1 MLWPFISIVLLILS
15 LVVAGVVLARKVSQL
30 RIIDVA
36 SIPSERMKRVKEQ
49 IILQKFE
56 RIGSERMGAAAKVA
70 RHGVTAASKVGRR
83 AVQKL
88 YAMEQYYQKLKH
100 SAPDGSHAV
109 NPETVKRLLEEAE
122 NLVSEEEYIPA
133 EKRYIEVISHNP
145 KHVKAYEGL
154 GNLYLANKQYAQARE
169 TLLFTQRLSKD
180 DPSVQISLAD
190 VEIAEGNTRKAVD
203 YLRNVVALRPGNPKF
218 LDLYIESALEVR
230 LTIDAQKGIALLR
243 ESNPDNQKIPDFE
256 ERLAALIPKPSQ
268 PEEPLV

>member
-1 MLWPFISIVLLILS
+1 MLWPILSLIVLVIS
-15 LVVAGVVLARKVSQL
+15 LVVAGVVLARKIPQL
-30 RIIDVA
+30 KVIDVD
-36 SIPSERMKRVKEQ
+36 SIPSERTKRVKEQ

-56 RIGSERMGAAAKVA
+56 RIGAQKAGAIAKVG
-70 RHGVTAASKVGRR
+70 RQGVTAVSKAGRR

-88 YAMEQYYQKLKH
+88 YALEQYYQKIKH

-109 NPETVKRLLEEAE
+109 NADTIKRLLEEAE

-145 KHVKAYEGL
+145 KNVKAYEGL

-180 DPSVQISLAD
+180 DPSVQMSLAD
-190 VEIAEGNTRKAVD
+190 VELGEGNTRKAVD

-256 ERLAALIPKPSQ
+256 ARLAKLIPKPSQ

>member
-1 MLWPFISIVLLILS
+1 MLWPIVSLVLLSLS
-15 LVVAGVVLARKVSQL
+15 LVIAGVVLARKVSQL
-30 RIIDVA
+30 RMIDVA
-36 SIPSERMKRVKEQ
+36 SIPSERVKRVKEQ

-56 RIGSERMGAAAKVA
+56 RIGAQKMGAAAKVA
-70 RHGVTAASKVGRR
+70 RQGVSSVSKVGRR

-109 NPETVKRLLEEAE
+109 NADTIKRLLEEAE

-180 DPSVQISLAD
+180 DPSVQMSLAD
-190 VEIAEGNTRKAVD
+190 VELAEGNTRKAVD

-218 LDLYIESALEVR
+218 LDLYIESAIEVR
-230 LTIDAQKGIALLR
+230 LTIDAQKGIALLK

-256 ERLAALIPKPSQ
+256 ARLAKLIPKPSQ
-268 PEEPLV
+268 PAEPLV